1 MSSEILKIKQYQ
13 VTDRNVSE
21 NNNSIHKIIFI
32 LHSCAED
39 SLDSAGWEIFPVS
52 NIVRERNIHLFAC
65 SLPIGVLSRDPYFLE
80 KFKIVNTINQWA
92 ITLRN
97 FSCC

>member
-32 LHSCAED
+32 LHSCDGIYILLSAED
-39 SLDSAGWEIFPVS
+39 SLDSAGWEIFPES
-52 NIVRERNIHLFAC
+52 KSMIVIHVCTAI
-65 SLPIGVLSRDPYFLE
+65 S
-80 KFKIVNTINQWA
+80 KITCI
-92 ITLRN
+92 L
-97 FSCC
+97 